1 MRPGAHHPL
10 FGRAAVTPA
19 LLAVAVLLAG
29 CVGGLQPPAMLG
41 IGRGQAPS
49 DPAASHRLAPA
60 GSTASALIAELSARP
75 SVLPAGGPY
84 ARVADAVV
92 SASSGVEAAELGLAR
107 LRAEAASRN
116 GWPSVA
122 PVLTLDSLAGL
133 AAQLVI
139 DQPVLDHGR
148 RKAERA
154 RAAAEVDL
162 AAVSLA
168 SRQNQ
173 RVFEGLS
180 HYLTAEQARAQ
191 AAIVERAAARLTG
204 YQDIV
209 DARVQGGLSDQ
220 SEAQIIAQTRAEMQ
234 ATLAAD
240 RQVAAQAMADLAALA
255 RHTPPADLRGLDPI
269 SNAAVTPLSV
279 LIAQAT
285 GARTLAEAQIA
296 RANALPG
303 LSATGTI
310 QQDGTVTPGLRLG
323 GVRLGL
329 GTPSALA
336 AADAAPDL
344 VARQKAEADQT
355 ATRRDTALQGE
366 IAALQS
372 RQSEGATVLARTLS
386 NLDLYAEQYSL
397 GRRSLTDL
405 VGQYAAAAR
414 LERDQAALAYAIAR
428 LQLERARDMGTLIAG
443 SQL

>member
-1 MRPGAHHPL
+1 MRPGAHPL
-10 FGRAAVTPA
+10 RSGRMAGPPA
-19 LLAVAVLLAG
+19 LLAALVLLAG

-41 IGRGQAPS
+41 IGRGHAPA
-49 DPAASHRLAPA
+49 DPAASQRLAPA
-60 GSTASALIAELSARP
+60 GSTASALITDLTARP
-75 SVLPAGGPY
+75 SVLPTGGPY
-84 ARVADAVV
+84 ARVAEAVI

-107 LRAEAASRN
+107 LRAETASRN
-116 GWPSVA
+116 GWPSIA

-139 DQPVLDHGR
+139 DQPLLDHGR

-162 AAVSLA
+162 AAVTLA

-191 AAIVERAAARLTG
+191 AAIAERAAARLSG

-240 RQVAAQAMADLAALA
+240 RQAEAQATADLAALA
-255 RHTPPADLRGLDPI
+255 GHAPPADLRGLDPVAD
-269 SNAAVTPLSV
+269 AAVIPLSV
-279 LIAQAT
+279 LTAQAT
-285 GARTLAEAQIA
+285 GARTLAEAQLA
-296 RANALPG
+296 RASALPG

-310 QQDGTVTPGLRLG
+310 RQDGTATPGLRLG
-323 GVRLGL
+323 GVQLGL

-344 VARQKAEADQT
+344 VARQQADADQT
-355 ATRRDTALQGE
+355 AIRRDTALRGE
-366 IAALQS
+366 IATLQS
-372 RQSEGATVLARTLS
+372 RQSQGATVLARTLS

-405 VGQYAAAAR
+405 VSQYAAAAR
-414 LERDQAALAYAIAR
+414 LERDQAALAFAIAR

-443 SQL
+443 AQL